1 MEESN
6 SSAPAPVPA
15 EQQPVMPATP
25 APTAPSVED
34 PGHGLGIASLVCSL
48 LGVSL
53 VGLILG
59 IIAMNKSKAVGKKNS
74 LALAGVIIS
83 AVGLV
88 LGLLWFVFV
97 FIMAAADASNL

>member
-1 MEESN
+1 
-6 SSAPAPVPA
+6 
-15 EQQPVMPATP
+15 
-25 APTAPSVED
+25 
-34 PGHGLGIASLVCSL
+34 
-48 LGVSL
+48 
-53 VGLILG
+53 
-59 IIAMNKSKAVGKKNS
+59 MNKSKAVGKKNS